1 MPRTRM
7 TGPQRREQLIAV
19 GRGVFAD
26 NGYAAATVEEIAE
39 RAGVSKPVVY
49 EHFGGKDGLYEVVV
63 QEEIEELT
71 ARMGAAVSTSVARI
85 AGEQAALAFLTYI
98 DEREDGF
105 RVLVRDTP
113 MGQGTGGLAT
123 VMSVIAVRV
132 EQLLRDNFRD
142 KGFDDDAAPMYARM
156 LIGAV
161 ALVGEWW
168 LEDGKRNRDDV
179 VAHIVNLLWYGLR
192 DLRREPPPLV
202 SVGDGVRADLD
213 VMVDAGMEHDR
224 PTQER
229 GDAAAARARRFEG
242 VSR

>member
-1 MPRTRM
+1 MARTRM
-7 TGPQRREQLIAV
+7 TGPQRRAQLVTV
-19 GRGVFAD
+19 GRNVFAER
-26 NGYAAATVEEIAE
+26 GYAAATVEEIAE
-39 RAGVSKPVVY
+39 RGGVSKPVVY

-71 ARMGAAVSTSVARI
+71 ARMGAAISTNVARV

-132 EQLLRDNFRD
+132 EQMLRETFRD
-142 KGFDDDAAPMYARM
+142 KGFDAEAAPMYARM

-168 LEDGKRNRDDV
+168 LEDGKRNRDVV

-192 DLRREPPPLV
+192 DLRPQPPRMV

-213 VMVDAGMEHDR
+213 VVTDDQDGAAGR
-224 PTQER
+224 
-229 GDAAAARARRFEG
+229 AARVRRFEG
-242 VSR
+242 MSR